1 MMRFKLGSAY
11 FVILGMIT
19 LVFGG
24 LEVVTGL
31 PGIEGLSAGALEIP
45 PDLWR
50 GIIIF
55 FAGVFI
61 MVGALKL
68 RNIHGLGMSVFG
80 SIMLWIIAG
89 CDIFAR
95 IMESIPNGAGGLN
108 TLEGFL
114 ATYGPPYSPALFLL
128 PLSLVIFYFIIKEGE
143 K

>member
-1 MMRFKLGSAY
+1 MMKFKLGSAY
-11 FVILGMIT
+11 FAILGVIT

-55 FAGVFI
+55 FAGAFI
-61 MVGALKL
+61 TAGAFKL
-68 RNIHGLGMSVFG
+68 RDIHGLGMSTFG

-89 CDIFAR
+89 CDIFTR

-108 TLEGFL
+108 SLEGFL

-128 PLSLVIFYFIIKEGE
+128 PFSLVIFYFIKEVE